1 MFAWVM
7 LYSACSKRNFLV
19 MFSENPSA
27 RGRAYSLKLDHA
39 RGMKKKAAS
48 VMISQS
54 RAIGKMSSLERSNQ
68 RTSETIAS

>member
-1 MFAWVM
+1 
-7 LYSACSKRNFLV
+7 